1 MYLNFN
7 EGKFVA
13 AERCIRAMKNNIFK
27 NMTVVSKNV
36 MLDDIVNKY
45 NNAVHRTTKMK
56 PIDVTSYSYVEY
68 NEDSNEKGP
77 KFKGGDRIRI

>member
-7 EGKFVA
+7 EGKSVA

-36 MLDDIVNKY
+36 IK
-45 NNAVHRTTKMK
+45 
-56 PIDVTSYSYVEY
+56 EY
-68 NEDSNEKGP
+68 
-77 KFKGGDRIRI
+77 FY